1 MTRTEFL
8 TALEQLLASL
18 PYEERRDALAYYE
31 DYLDAAGPEHE
42 AQAIAEL
49 GTPEEVAR
57 KILDEQD
64 APASVCTPAEPSSAP
79 AAPAHSIRNALNYGR
94 MVLGISLAVLVVCI
108 LLFQHSS
115 AKHVQPEPSAS
126 SAPAASS
133 AETPAFSS
141 QPSYSLVWD
150 DSDLGDA
157 AFPRPVGGSESQSTF
172 QIPLEKLNERL
183 KLDFSYGSVVFVIDP
198 DAAFATFQF
207 DNFEGDH
214 LTRSTDG
221 TGKLTFRYD
230 LSNYIKVSDV
240 NEANLTITLPETAL
254 KELDVHIASG
264 DLDLGTLQVDE
275 LDVELTSGD
284 FSADTLTAKKFR
296 VSQTSG
302 DFSVQQL
309 TAASVEASTTTG
321 DIHIGLLS
329 GGEDISFSAIS
340 GDFDVTLDGSP
351 SDYYIRAN
359 VMMGNHF
366 ENSSIIE
373 NSDPNNPRKLQL
385 RVVSGNTALYFTKY

>member
-1 MTRTEFL
+1 MTRNEFL
-8 TALEQLLASL
+8 AALEQLLASL

-31 DYLDAAGPEHE
+31 DYLDAAGPDNE
-42 AQAIAEL
+42 AQTIAEL

-57 KILDEQD
+57 KILDEQAPGSVP
-64 APASVCTPAEPSSAP
+64 APAPEAP
-79 AAPAHSIRNALNYGR
+79 EKTAAKKPNHWR
-94 MVLGISLAVLVVCI
+94 MWLGGGVAVLVLC
-108 LLFQHSS
+108 LFFFQHSK
-115 AKHVQPEPSAS
+115 ATPVQPEEP
-126 SAPAASS
+126 ASS
-133 AETPAFSS
+133 AEVTTPSS
-141 QPSYSLVWD
+141 PPSYSLDWD
-150 DSDLGDA
+150 SSDLGDA

-183 KLDFSYGSVVFVIDP
+183 KLDFSYGSVVFIIDP
-198 DAAFATFQF
+198 DATFATFQF

-230 LSNYIKVSDV
+230 LSNYIKVSNL
-240 NEANLTITLPETAL
+240 NEAKLTITLPEIAL

-284 FSADTLTAKKFR
+284 FSADTLTSKKLR

-309 TAASVEASTTTG
+309 TAASVEVSTTTG
-321 DIHIGLLS
+321 DIDIGLLS
-329 GGEDISFSAIS
+329 DGKDISFSAIS

-351 SDYYIRAN
+351 SDYYIQAN
-359 VMMGNHF
+359 ITMGNRF

-385 RVVSGNTALYFTKY
+385 RVVSGDIALYFTKY